1 MYMKISHI
9 KFEEIQNR
17 IEAIENWHNSNL
29 AKSFEMKKKNIYIY
43 GRENIIRNQQKKKKK
58 RNKKISKPN

>member
-29 AKSFEMKKKNIYIY
+29 SKSFEMKKKNIYIFFM
-43 GRENIIRNQQKKKKK
+43 EEKILLETKKKKNKETK
-58 RNKKISKPN
+58 R